1 MTDGR
6 VFGSAYIIKPY
17 EEVSKYLKKIKR
29 HAEQGNFKISE
40 REDKNLPFMRVYN
53 LAGNRKKCAKMI
65 CCLDPMDY
73 VHTVPS
79 RMKGNE
85 GQELFVF
92 CRKHVL
98 YKPMAN
104 SADEIWVYYK
114 FDIVTDSFTIVVSFH
129 EAEYEPEF
137 PFQ

>member
-1 MTDGR
+1 MSDER
-6 VFGSAYIIKPY
+6 VFDLSHINKPY

-29 HAEQGNFKISE
+29 HASQGDFKISE

-53 LAGNRKKCAKMI
+53 LAGNKKKCAEMI
-65 CCLDPMDY
+65 CSLEPTDY
-73 VHTVPS
+73 VHTVSS

-92 CRKHVL
+92 CRKHAL
-98 YKPMAN
+98 YKLMAN

-114 FDIVTDSFTIVVSFH
+114 FDVVSDSFTVVVSFH
-129 EAEYEPEF
+129 GAEHEPEF